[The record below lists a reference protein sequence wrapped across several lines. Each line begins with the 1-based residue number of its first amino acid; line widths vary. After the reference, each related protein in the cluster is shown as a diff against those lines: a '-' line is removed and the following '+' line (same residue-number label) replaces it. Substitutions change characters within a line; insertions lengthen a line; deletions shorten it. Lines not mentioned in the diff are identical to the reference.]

1 MEPFV
6 RRFVRASLAWL
17 ALGITLGLAMAAHPA
32 WIIYRPAH
40 VHMNLVGFVSM
51 MIFGVAYH
59 VMPRFSGH
67 QLASRT
73 LPESHWWISNA
84 GLAGM
89 VIGFLLQPHA
99 SRHGMA
105 CLVIGGVLETVGAY
119 LFVYNIWRTVSPVEV
134 PAPPPVRPIPTRR
147 AASDG

>member
-1 MEPFV
+1 MEWFV
-6 RRFVRASLAWL
+6 RMFVRASLAWF
-17 ALGITLGLAMAAHPA
+17 ALGITLGLGIAAHPA

-73 LPESHWWISNA
+73 LARWHWWISNA

-89 VIGFLLQPHA
+89 VIGFMLQPHA
-99 SRHGMA
+99 GMHGMA
-105 CLVIGGVLETVGAY
+105 CLVIGGVLETIGAY
-119 LFVYNIWRTVSPVEV
+119 LFVYNIWRTVSAVEV
-134 PAPPPVRPIPTRR
+134 AAPGPPVRPIPTRL
-147 AASDG
+147 

>member
-1 MEPFV
+1 MEWFV
-6 RRFVRASLAWL
+6 RAFVRASVAWF
-17 ALGITLGLAMAAHPA
+17 ALGITLGLGIAAHPA
-32 WIIYRPAH
+32 WIVYRPAH

-73 LPESHWWISNA
+73 LAGWHWWISNA

-89 VIGFLLQPHA
+89 VTGFMLQPHGG
-99 SRHGMA
+99 RHALA
-105 CLVIGGVLETVGAY
+105 CLVAGGVLETIGAY
-119 LFVYNIWRTVSPVEV
+119 LFVYNIWRTLSAGEV
-134 PAPPPVRPIPTRR
+134 PAPGPPVRPMPVRR
-147 AASDG
+147 